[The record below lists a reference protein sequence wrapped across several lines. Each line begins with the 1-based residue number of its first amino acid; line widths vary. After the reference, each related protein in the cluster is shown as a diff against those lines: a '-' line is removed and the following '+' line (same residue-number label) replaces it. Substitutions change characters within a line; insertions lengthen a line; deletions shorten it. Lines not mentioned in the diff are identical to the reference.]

1 MRFVLKK
8 KLQEA
13 DINPLDVN
21 SVDLTYDEQYV
32 QAITKAVASESG
44 AIVEYEQIMAIE
56 QHVTS
61 KSLVNLFH
69 DTLEDIKDEEVK
81 HLAQLNEKLSQAP
94 SLKDAYKDGEE
105 EAESGIDKEKSE
117 NDDVEKQEESMNES
131 VPVERMYDA
140 ETITK
145 IILSEFE
152 RDYTDPEFDNIN
164 QMLDPTNKNI
174 LTADEVDEGMLKL
187 AQAYEFTDDEIL
199 SLEQKIAYS
208 KDPNKV
214 KAEDNVN
221 DMKSD
226 LEKLEDV
233 FTTLYSQEA
242 KDKLQKIIDE
252 LKMPKEEV
260 L

>member
-1 MRFVLKK
+1 MRFIPKK
-8 KLQEA
+8 KENLIEA
-13 DINPLDVN
+13 DANPLDVN

-61 KSLVNLFH
+61 ESLVNLFH
-69 DTLEDIKDEEVK
+69 DTLEDIKNEEIK

-105 EAESGIDKEKSE
+105 EAESGIDKE
-117 NDDVEKQEESMNES
+117 NDDKEEKQEESINES

-145 IILSEFE
+145 IILNEFE
-152 RDYTDPEFDNIN
+152 RDYDDPEFDNIN
-164 QMLDPTNKNI
+164 QILDPTSKNI
-174 LTADEVDEGMLKL
+174 LTSDEVDEGMLRL

-199 SLEQKIAYS
+199 SLEEKIAYS
-208 KDPNKV
+208 KDPNV
-214 KAEDNVN
+214 AKAEDDAS

-226 LEKLEDV
+226 IEKLEDV
-233 FTTLYSQEA
+233 FMTLYSQDA
-242 KDKLQKIIDE
+242 KDKLQQLIDD
-252 LKMPKEEV
+252 LKMPKVEV
-260 L
+260 M